1 MGGGVRLCR
10 WGGRRQ
16 RLPLPAPPPPPTSV
30 PWAPAAAFVT
40 GSKDGGMRP
49 ARTSRDTGVG
59 GGCGWEASGGAAGK
73 MGIPAGIG
81 PPRSAHRWSPSFP
94 PSHAPSLFPPPPKF
108 PPVSPSVPLEA
119 RAFCPLCP
127 SPAPI
132 SFCPINP
139 RHESRRQ
146 KAAT

>member
-1 MGGGVRLCR
+1 MPMGGT
-10 WGGRRQ
+10 
-16 RLPLPAPPPPPTSV
+16 PAEAPPSSSPPAPHLRALSARGCV
-30 PWAPAAAFVT
+30 CYGIKRRWDAAGEDQPGA
-40 GSKDGGMRP
+40 
-49 ARTSRDTGVG
+49 G